1 MGHRTGA
8 HSQARPTMSDMAP
21 PRILVVD
28 DEENIRT
35 LVETYLKNDGYDVVT
50 AATGEDAVDKV
61 TSAAPDLVILDVRL
75 PGIDGFEVLRRVRK
89 QSEVFVIML
98 TARAD
103 ELDTL
108 VGLGVGADDYMTKP
122 FSPREL
128 VARVRAMLRRTRGEP
143 RLDQALQFD
152 GLSVDEARREVF
164 VDGAPSPLTALEF
177 DLLGALAS
185 APGRVFTRRQLIE
198 RVWGWDFYGEERVVD
213 VHVRNLRKVLG
224 DPADSPRFIST
235 VRGVGY
241 KLTARPL

>member
-1 MGHRTGA
+1 MN
-8 HSQARPTMSDMAP
+8 SVAP
-21 PRILVVD
+21 ARILVVD
-28 DEENIRT
+28 DEENIRS

-50 AATGEDAVDKV
+50 AATGEDAVEKV
-61 TSAAPDLVILDVRL
+61 ASAAPDLVILDVRL
-75 PGIDGFEVLRRVRK
+75 PGIDGFEVLRRIRK
-89 QSEVFVIML
+89 QSDVFVIML

-108 VGLGVGADDYMTKP
+108 VGLEVGADDYVTKP

-143 RLDQALQFD
+143 RVDQALQFE
-152 GLSVDEARREVF
+152 GLSVDEARREVL
-164 VDGAPSPLTALEF
+164 VDASPAPLTALEF
-177 DLLGALAS
+177 DLLCALAS

-198 RVWGWDFYGEERVVD
+198 RVWGWDFYGDERVVD
-213 VHVRNLRKVLG
+213 VHVRNLRKALS

-241 KLTARPL
+241 KLTATPR